1 MRYSQNSRAV
11 FAALVLLLF
20 AIPSMGK
27 EPSRVTDKAAW
38 KEIDRLIS
46 ELKLQEASARLDE
59 LLPALRQAG
68 DDSWMR
74 ALVRGAQL
82 RVNIAAPEEA
92 VRFLKSQPWPEGRRE
107 RAVLSL
113 FYAQALKTYY
123 DNYRW
128 EIWEREAIQSKDPA
142 DLSKWTAGQ
151 VFEAASQA
159 YLDVWKDREAL
170 GSVPVTGLSDF
181 LEPNNYPKEVRGTLR
196 DTLSYLWVEL
206 LADTAYWSPR
216 QTNAT
221 AHFDLAAMSQ
231 DEAHLEQ
238 LGDPAVHPLVQA
250 MTVLADLEEWHR
262 SQGTPGGALEARL
275 ERFRRLRQH
284 AAGSD
289 VEALEKELASVLP
302 AYRKDPWW
310 SMGMAELADLHRSQ
324 GELVQAVQAARE
336 GIMAYPGSPG
346 AKACEAIVGDV
357 ENPEYRVTV
366 TATDGLARRS
376 IEVFHKNLPALW
388 FRAYPLD
395 LEARLRGTGPIFPD
409 RGDVFAKNNKPA
421 FTWKAE
427 LPATP
432 DYQEHRTYVTPPI
445 DRPGVYLLMASARQ
459 DFDEE
464 QNQIVG
470 TPFVLGG
477 LVVLAR
483 NPRDGKGFEV
493 ETLGGDRGE
502 PLSGTTVSLYKVDGW
517 ERRGKRETGTT
528 DGQGR
533 IRFDAANSPQGYV
546 VVARK
551 GGEIGFL
558 QSYLQEMPGMDEGV
572 RSLVFTDRSI
582 YRPNQKVLWKV
593 LAYRNKGEEPRQVA
607 NASLTVSL
615 VDPNNQAVE
624 TRTVRTNGFGT
635 ASGEFVI
642 PPGRP
647 LGGWRVETSRNG
659 SAPIRVEEY
668 KRPTFEVSLKDP
680 DEPLHLGRPATFT
693 GEGRYYFGLPV
704 THGEVTWRVVRQS
717 FSWWGYY
724 DNTSA
729 EETVANGTAAPGA
742 DGRFKMTFTPDP
754 GDPKGRDVRQL
765 TYRYKVI
772 ADFTDEGG
780 ETRTAERSFRLG
792 WVSVEAEIVPKSPLL
807 IAGEPGAVT
816 IQRRDLDGIGRA
828 GEGSWSLYS
837 LRQPAE
843 TLAPADLPVPLKED
857 GGVITAGDRLRSR
870 AQPGYDPKAAMSL
883 WEDGPQI
890 SSGTVRH
897 DKDGEAELT
906 LPGLEPG
913 AYRLRY
919 ETADDSGEKFWTA
932 VELIVGGPEA
942 RLALPAYLLVDT
954 SEARPGGRVRVLAH
968 SGFADQ
974 PVRLE
979 TWRGGRLIRERQLRM
994 GRDSSLIEIPISK
1007 GERGGFTLKLSTVR
1021 DFQLVEQSAD
1031 VWIPWD
1037 DRRLEIE
1044 TATFRDRI
1052 RPGGRETWTVKLR
1065 SAEGAEAAVAELLAS
1080 MYDRSLDLFA
1090 PHETPDVLSL
1100 YPNRMGAPAAISSLG
1115 ERYAGWIGGRG
1126 LQRYFPGTGLRKD
1139 ELRYVGAY
1147 RQSAEAIMYPAA
1159 APQGVVGGTVA
1170 PPPPPPPP
1178 PPVPAARDPWQV
1190 LRTAPGVLTDRI
1202 NVGGNEAGQQVDF
1215 EAQSAPPAVE
1225 LRSEFA
1231 ETAFWEPHLL
1241 TNEDGTAAIEFTVP
1255 DSVTSW
1261 TFWAQAVTKDLR
1273 AGSMEKEVRTVK
1285 DLMVRPYL
1293 PRFLREGDRAELQVV
1308 VNNASDGPL
1317 SGEVVIEILEP
1328 GTDRSRLADFGLDA
1342 ARARARFTAE
1352 PGSGATVRFPLNTPR
1367 GVGSAAF
1374 KVTAIAG
1381 KTSDGELRELPIL
1394 PSRMHLVQSRFVS
1407 LQGGNTREM
1416 RFDDMTKPDST
1427 RVDEQLVVTLDAQLF
1442 QGVLA
1447 ALPYLVN
1454 YPYECTEQTLNRFL
1468 STGIVSGLF
1477 DKYPAVAAMAKDFS
1491 KRETQ
1496 FETWDSVDP
1505 NRKMALEETPWLE
1518 TSQGGKTQDPLIN
1531 VLDERVARA
1540 QRDEALMKLRQAQLS
1555 DGAFP
1560 WFPGG
1565 PPSPYMTL
1573 YILYGFAK
1581 ATESGIDVPRDMIE
1595 NGWSYLANDYRRELK
1610 SRDENRELRI
1620 FLNYVASAYP
1630 DPSWMGEGGLTP
1642 KERKEILDDGFA
1654 HWRELSGYLKVLLAL
1669 TLKRMDRPADARL
1682 VFGAV
1687 LDLAKTTED
1696 EGTFFAPEQHAWLW
1710 YNDNIETHAFALL
1723 ALTEIMPEDP
1733 RRHGLVQW
1741 LFLNKQL
1748 NHWKS
1753 TRATAEVLYAL
1764 VHYLEKEGTLAV
1776 REEAAVR
1783 VGGQTTTFVFEPDRY
1798 TGKHNQ
1804 VVLPAE
1810 KIDPETSSRIQV
1822 ENRGPN
1828 LMFASATW
1836 HFSTE
1841 ELPKEARGDLFGVTR
1856 RYFLRVGTGESF
1868 VLKPLEEGAALKP
1881 GDEIEVQLTIS
1892 SRAAAEYVHLRDPR
1906 PAGLEPGVALSG
1918 YKWDILGHYE
1928 ETRDSGTNFFFDWL
1942 PAGEYT
1948 LKYRLRANMA
1958 GVFRTGPATLQ
1969 SMYAPEF
1976 TAYSAGD
1983 LLTVAPASP

>member
-1 MRYSQNSRAV
+1 MRQARV
-11 FAALVLLLF
+11 LFAALVLLLF
-20 AIPSMGK
+20 AIPSTGK
-27 EPSRVTDKAAW
+27 EPPSVKDQAAW

-46 ELKLQEASARLDE
+46 ELKLQEATARLDE
-59 LLPALRQAG
+59 LLPRFREAG

-82 RVNIAAPEEA
+82 RVNSAEPEEA

-113 FYAQALKTYY
+113 FYAEALKTYY

-128 EIWEREAIQSKDPA
+128 EIWDREAIQSKDPA
-142 DLSKWTAGQ
+142 EIDKWTGSQ

-170 GSVPVTGLSDF
+170 GSVPVAGLSDF
-181 LEPNNYPKEVRGTLR
+181 LEPNNYPKDVRGTLR

-216 QTNAT
+216 QSNAT
-221 AHFDLAAMSQ
+221 DRFDLAAVFRG
-231 DEAHLEQ
+231 DNDPAPEK
-238 LGDPAVHPLVQA
+238 LGDPEVHPLLRA
-250 MTVLADLEEWHR
+250 MAVLADLERWHR
-262 SQGTPGGALEARL
+262 SEGTPGGALEARL
-275 ERFRRLRQH
+275 ERMRRLRQH
-284 AAGSD
+284 AVGAD
-289 VEALEKELASVLP
+289 WEALQKELAAVLP
-302 AYRKDPWW
+302 EYRNVPWW
-310 SMGMAELADLHRSQ
+310 SMGMAELAELHLSD
-324 GELVQAVQAARE
+324 GEQVEAHKAARE
-336 GIMAYPGSPG
+336 GAAAYPGSPG
-346 AKACEAIVGDV
+346 AKACEAIAGAI
-357 ENPEYRVTV
+357 ETPEYRVVV

-388 FRAYPLD
+388 FRAYPMN
-395 LEARLRGTGPIFPD
+395 LEERLARNRPIFPD
-409 RGDVFAKNNKPA
+409 REDAFLKNDKPA
-421 FTWKAE
+421 FTWKAD

-432 DYQEHRTYVTPPI
+432 DYQVHRTFLTPPI
-445 DRPGVYLLMASARQ
+445 DRPGVYLLMVSARRDFGEKENVIASAPL
-459 DFDEE
+459 
-464 QNQIVG
+464 I
-470 TPFVLGG
+470 LGG
-477 LVVLAR
+477 LVLLAR
-483 NPRDGKGFEV
+483 DPRDGKGLEV
-493 ETLGGDRGE
+493 TALDGERGE
-502 PLSGTTVSLYKVDGW
+502 PLAGAAVSFYRVEGW
-517 ERRGKRETGTT
+517 ERRDQKKTGTT

-533 IRFDAANSPQGYV
+533 VRFGVGQSHGYAL
-546 VVARK
+546 VARK
-551 GGEIGFL
+551 GDQVGFL
-558 QSYLQEMPGMDEGV
+558 QSYVQEEPRTDQDV

-593 LAYRNKGEEPRQVA
+593 LAYQSQGREPRQVA
-607 NASLTVSL
+607 DVSLTVSL
-615 VDPNNQAVE
+615 VDPNNQSVDS
-624 TRTVRTNGFGT
+624 RTVRTNGFGT

-647 LGGWRVETSRNG
+647 LGGWRVETSRQG
-659 SAPIRVEEY
+659 ATSIRVEEY
-668 KRPTFEVSLKDP
+668 KRPTFEISLKDP
-680 DEPLHLGRPATFT
+680 AEPLRLGRPATFT

-717 FSWWGYY
+717 FSWWSFY
-724 DNTSA
+724 DSPGN
-729 EETVANGTAAPGA
+729 EETVATGTATPDA
-742 DGRFKMTFTPDP
+742 DGRFTMTFTPDP
-754 GDPKGRDVRQL
+754 GDPKGRDLRQL
-765 TYRYKVI
+765 TYRYKVT
-772 ADFTDEGG
+772 ANLTDEGG

-792 WVSVEAEIVPKSPLL
+792 WVSIEAEIVPKSPLL
-807 IAGEPGAVT
+807 TAGKPGAVT
-816 IQRRDLDGIGRA
+816 IRRRDLDGIGRA
-828 GEGSWSLYS
+828 GEGSWTLVSLK
-837 LRQPAE
+837 QPAE
-843 TLAPADLPVPLKED
+843 TLAPADLPVPIPVPIKE
-857 GGVITAGDRLRSR
+857 GVVTKGDRLRSR
-870 AQPGYDPKAAMSL
+870 AQPGYDPGKEMAW
-883 WEDGPQI
+883 WEDGPQVA
-890 SSGTVRH
+890 SGTLRH
-897 DKDGEAELT
+897 DKEGEAELT
-906 LPGLEPG
+906 LPGLAPG

-919 ETADDSGEKFWTA
+919 ETADESGEKFETRL
-932 VELIVGGPEA
+932 ELIVGGPETP
-942 RLALPAYLLVDT
+942 LALPAVLKVDD
-954 SEARPGGRVRVLAH
+954 SEANPGGRVRVLAH

-974 PVRLE
+974 LVRLE
-979 TWRGGRLIRERQLRM
+979 TWRGGRLVKETLLRM
-994 GRDSSLIEIPISK
+994 GRDSGLIEIPIGK
-1007 GERGGFTLKLSTVR
+1007 EDRGGFSLKLSTVR
-1021 DFQLVEQSAD
+1021 DFQLVELTAD
-1031 VWIPWD
+1031 VRIPWD
-1037 DRRLEIE
+1037 DRKLEIE

-1052 RPGGRETWTVKLR
+1052 RPGGRETWTVKVR
-1065 SAEGAEAAVAELLAS
+1065 PADGKTAEAAMPEMAELLAS

-1090 PHETPDVLSL
+1090 PHVPPDPLNL
-1100 YPNRMGAPAAISSLG
+1100 YPILTGAPAAMSSLG
-1115 ERYAGWIGGRG
+1115 ERFAGWIGGTG
-1126 LQRYFPGTGLRKD
+1126 LQRHYPGAGLNED

-1147 RQSAEAIMYPAA
+1147 RQYDEAMRFSAA
-1159 APQGVVGGTVA
+1159 APMEVEGGVVGGVPA

-1178 PPVPAARDPWQV
+1178 SVPRIQGIAAQANMITKRE
-1190 LRTAPGVLTDRI
+1190 TDQ
-1202 NVGGNEAGQQVDF
+1202 ASQPQ
-1215 EAQSAPPAVE
+1215 VE

-1241 TNEDGTAAIEFTVP
+1241 TGKDGTAAIEFTVP

-1261 TFWAQAVTKDLR
+1261 SFWVQAVTKDLR
-1273 AGSMEKEVRTVK
+1273 AGSLKKEVRTVK

-1317 SGEVVIEILEP
+1317 SGEVVIDILEP
-1328 GTDRSRLADFGLDA
+1328 GTDKSRLADFGVA
-1342 ARARARFTAE
+1342 QARARFTAE
-1352 PGSGATVRFPLNTPR
+1352 AGSGATVRFPLTTPPD
-1367 GVGSAAF
+1367 VGSVAF
-1374 KVTAIAG
+1374 KVTAVAG
-1381 KTSDGELRELPIL
+1381 SISDGELRELPVL
-1394 PSRMHLVQSRFVS
+1394 PARMHLAQSRFVS
-1407 LQGGNTREM
+1407 LQGGKTREM
-1416 RFDDMTKPDST
+1416 RFDDMTKPNAADTT
-1427 RVDEQLVVTLDAQLF
+1427 RIDEQLVVTLDAQLF

-1468 STGIVSGLF
+1468 STGIVTRLF
-1477 DKYPAVAAMAKDFS
+1477 DQYPAVAAMAKDFS
-1491 KRETQ
+1491 KRTARDTEY
-1496 FETWDSVDP
+1496 ETWDAVDP
-1505 NRKMALEETPWLE
+1505 NRKMALEETPWLQ
-1518 TSQGGKTQDPLIN
+1518 TAQGGKTKDPLIN

-1555 DGAFP
+1555 DGSFP
-1560 WFPGG
+1560 WWPGG

-1573 YILYGFAK
+1573 YLLYGFAK
-1581 ATESGIDVPRDMIE
+1581 AAESGIDVPREMIE
-1595 NGWSYLANDYRRELK
+1595 NGWSYLANYYRGELK
-1610 SRDENRELRI
+1610 TGDEDRELRI

-1642 KERKEILDDGFA
+1642 KERKQILDDGFA

-1669 TLKRMDRPADARL
+1669 TLERMDRPADARL

-1696 EGTFFAPEQHAWLW
+1696 EGTFWAPEQHAWLW
-1710 YNDNIETHAFALL
+1710 YNDTIETHAFALL
-1723 ALTEIMPEDP
+1723 AMMEIAPEDP

-1741 LFLNKQL
+1741 LFLNKHL

-1776 REEAAVR
+1776 REEAAVQ

-1804 VVLPAE
+1804 IVLPE
-1810 KIDPETSSRIQV
+1810 GKIDPQTSSRIVV

-1868 VLKPLEEGAALKP
+1868 VLKPLEEGAVLKP
-1881 GDEIEVQLTIS
+1881 GDEVEVQLTIT
-1892 SRAAAEYVHLRDPR
+1892 SRASAEYVHLRDPR
-1906 PAGLEPGVALSG
+1906 PAGLEPGVVTSG
-1918 YKWDILGHYE
+1918 YRWEILGHYE

-1942 PAGEYT
+1942 PTGEYT

-1983 LLTVAPASP
+1983 VIKIE